1 MTPISEICIML
12 VSIQM
17 HEKVKDYAVNLSEDL
32 DMEINHMSN
41 YEDGASEDDIDAN
54 ILDVNNRVAIDMD
67 YKRITELTGDNIL
80 RLEFGSKCKAC
91 DFYSTYA
98 NCHVFVLKRDNI
110 RCNRKGNIVMSQLL
124 CNREGLQDEKH
135 VQRVDRL
142 RTTSQS
148 LELIAYPSFK
158 CT

>member
-1 MTPISEICIML
+1 M
-12 VSIQM
+12 
-17 HEKVKDYAVNLSEDL
+17 K
-32 DMEINHMSN
+32 INHISN
-41 YEDGASEDDIDAN
+41 YKDDASEDDIDAN

-80 RLEFGSKCKAC
+80 GLEFGSKCKAC
-91 DFYSTYA
+91 DFYGTYA
-98 NCHVFVLKRDNI
+98 NCHGFVLKRDNI

-135 VQRVDRL
+135 VKRVDRL

-148 LELIAYPSFK
+148 PELIAYPSFK